1 MIGIR
6 GSLTINM
13 ETSPKIV
20 KSKVDRMITAKVH
33 PEILSSI
40 FDERNL
46 LIEQMA
52 VEKINGTTM
61 YRPTRMN
68 KSVKKI
74 NVSLT
79 LILSKGKRN
88 AATIPNAIPSKYL
101 IQTFIMS
108 SANNVLIRSR
118 KSQIKTCSFL
128 L

>member
-1 MIGIR
+1 MLIWVTSDGTSTVIGMR
-6 GSLTINM
+6 GSFMIKIEVIPT
-13 ETSPKIV
+13 IV
-20 KSKVDRMITAKVH
+20 KSNEDRMMIEKVH

-46 LIEQMA
+46 LIAQMA

-74 NVSLT
+74 KASLT
-79 LILSKGKRN
+79 LMLSKGKRN
-88 AATIPNAIPSKYL
+88 DATIPKAIPSKYL

-108 SANNVLIRSR
+108 SKNVSKKI
-118 KSQIKTCSFL
+118 
-128 L
+128 